1 MHKLERHHGLHSSRS
16 QGGVAGVAKG
26 CQECQRQHRPKQPD
40 GTYCLWLWYVH
51 PVVQRPVPNFA
62 TEHMGEMFE
71 NARKQTLIA
80 YQAILRNI
88 HEKPSIIAQTHSSST
103 ESKPV
108 VALRPLYLCLQCP
121 SIMTETDRD
130 HHFETKAH
138 CFCG

>member
-1 MHKLERHHGLHSSRS
+1 MTF
-16 QGGVAGVAKG
+16 VANA
-26 CQECQRQHRPKQPD
+26 D
-40 GTYCLWLWYVH
+40 
-51 PVVQRPVPNFA
+51 A
-62 TEHMGEMFE
+62 EHMGEMFE

-88 HEKPSIIAQTHSSST
+88 HEKPSIIAQTHNSST
-103 ESKPV
+103 ESRPV

-138 CFCG
+138 CFCGSRRNVRGNERLTVYSGGVTRRQRLLWKLPGLHI

>member
-1 MHKLERHHGLHSSRS
+1 
-16 QGGVAGVAKG
+16 
-26 CQECQRQHRPKQPD
+26 
-40 GTYCLWLWYVH
+40 
-51 PVVQRPVPNFA
+51 
-62 TEHMGEMFE
+62 MGEMFE

-88 HEKPSIIAQTHSSST
+88 HEKPSIIAQTHNSSS
-103 ESKPV
+103 ESKPI

-138 CFCG
+138 CFCTFRIPY